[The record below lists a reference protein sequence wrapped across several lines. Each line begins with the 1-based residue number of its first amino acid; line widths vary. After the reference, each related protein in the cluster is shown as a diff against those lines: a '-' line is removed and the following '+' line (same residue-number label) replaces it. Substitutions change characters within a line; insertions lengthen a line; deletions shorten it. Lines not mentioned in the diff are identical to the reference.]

1 MTVPA
6 TIRPIPLLSVTTLSL
21 AAYVIIPHQDGSPM
35 AVAAIA
41 LTVLT
46 IGLMATNALPEF
58 IYASLFFA
66 IALIFQIAP
75 TEAVFS
81 GFRSGA
87 FWLVAGGVILG
98 LAADTTGLGKVVA
111 QVFLSRMEN
120 SLSSALIRL
129 AIAATVLA
137 FLIPAAIARVIILIP
152 IVQATADAMGFV
164 PGSRGRR
171 AMLLCAIM
179 ISVFVPMG
187 ILPANSPNVLLAGL
201 ADSLY
206 GVTLTYGHYLLMNFP
221 ISGLLKGVIIVAVIL
236 YWFSDQASLVETD
249 PVERARLS
257 PEAGRLAVIITLTVG
272 MWATDVIHGIPPG
285 FVAVTAAVVCLLP
298 GIGVLTPRQIVT
310 QRSGFI
316 ALLTIATIVGL
327 GAVLS
332 ASGAGTLIANVLLA
346 TTDFEPTRQ
355 DYTYSVFSAINII
368 MMMLGSI
375 PGAIAIITPF
385 AGTVAGTAEIPVSA
399 ALMIVVNG
407 YSTIFFPYQASPM
420 LAGLRISN
428 VSFTDGT
435 KVTFVVSLISILTI
449 LPLTYVWWRWLG
461 VFD

>member
-1 MTVPA
+1 
-6 TIRPIPLLSVTTLSL
+6 
-21 AAYVIIPHQDGSPM
+21 M
-35 AVAAIA
+35 AVAAMA

-58 IYASLFFA
+58 IYASLFFSV
-66 IALIFQIAP
+66 ALIFQIAP
-75 TEAVFS
+75 IEAVFS

-98 LAADTTGLGKVVA
+98 LAADKTGLGTAVA

-120 SLSSALIRL
+120 SLTSTLIRL

-152 IVQATADAMGFV
+152 IVQAMADTMGFG

-171 AMLLCAIM
+171 AMLLCVIM

-187 ILPANSPNVLLAGL
+187 ILPANAPNVLLAGL

-221 ISGLLKGVIIVAVIL
+221 ITGLLKGVTIVAVIF
-236 YWFSDQASLVETD
+236 YWFSDQAAPIQTNLM
-249 PVERARLS
+249 ERVPLS
-257 PEAGRLAVIITLTVG
+257 PEAGRLAVIVTITVG
-272 MWATDVIHGIPPG
+272 MWATDVIHGITPG
-285 FVAVTAAVVCLLP
+285 WVAMTAAMICLLP

-327 GAVLS
+327 GAVLA
-332 ASGAGTLIANVLLA
+332 ASGAGALIADVLLA
-346 TTDFEPTRQ
+346 ATSFEPTRPA
-355 DYTYSVFSAINII
+355 YTYSVFCAINIV
-368 MMMLGSI
+368 MMMLATI
-375 PGAIAIITPF
+375 PGTIAIIMPF
-385 AGTVAGTAEIPVSA
+385 TGTIAETAQIPVSA
-399 ALMIVVNG
+399 ALMIIVNG
-407 YSTIFFPYQASPM
+407 YATIFFPYQASPM

-435 KVTFVVSLISILTI
+435 KVTFMVSLISVFTI
-449 LPLTYVWWRWLG
+449 LPLTYVWWQWLG
-461 VFD
+461 VFN